1 MLRQILYLV
10 YGHAFLNGQIKTWKN
25 EQNYKICSKS
35 TKNNGKSEGISEHDP
50 NNNWNWSINFKSRNL
65 K

>member
-50 NNNWNWSINFKSRNL
+50 NNNWN
-65 K
+65 